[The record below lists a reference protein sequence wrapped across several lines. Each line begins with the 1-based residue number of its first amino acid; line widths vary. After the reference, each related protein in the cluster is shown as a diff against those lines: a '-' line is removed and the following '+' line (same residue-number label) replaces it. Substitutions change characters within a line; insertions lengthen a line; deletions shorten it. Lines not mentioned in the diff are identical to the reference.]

1 MTEPISFEEWKK
13 KDNISIIKALEDIA
27 NLPNISSDLVADALN
42 EFLEKD
48 YKLYLYQVNN
58 PNWWE
63 VLKDT
68 NSDIRKIRDDW
79 ETIVDADTLT

>member
-1 MTEPISFEEWKK
+1 MTKPLSFEEWKEK
-13 KDNISIIKALEDIA
+13 HNISIIKVVEDIA
-27 NLPNISSDLVADALN
+27 NNSNISSDLVTDNLN

-58 PNWWE
+58 PNWYE
-63 VLKDT
+63 ILKDT

-79 ETIVDADTLT
+79 ESIVDGATKE